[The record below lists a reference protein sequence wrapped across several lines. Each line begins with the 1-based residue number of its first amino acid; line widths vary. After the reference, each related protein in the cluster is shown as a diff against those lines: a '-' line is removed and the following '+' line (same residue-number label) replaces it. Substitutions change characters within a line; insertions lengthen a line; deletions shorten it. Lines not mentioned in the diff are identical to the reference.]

1 MDLHDFLAG
10 SLELLT
16 LLEAIEERR
25 EAIVESIARL
35 DALSPGDGMR
45 SLLFVQLR
53 EDQRVA
59 SAALARAIELLE
71 SF

>member
-35 DALSPGDGMR
+35 DTLSPGDGMR
-45 SLLFVQLR
+45 SLLFVRLR